1 MNDSV
6 TERVLAILAKVKRI
20 PREKITLDSPLQEL
34 GLDSLDTLILLAEL
48 EEQFKITISDGDARA
63 IHCVRDIVDGVRKLA
78 GNLSIDSAAPAD

>member
-6 TERVLAILAKVKRI
+6 TEKVLAILAKVKRI

-48 EEQFKITISDGDARA
+48 EEQFKITISDGDARS
-63 IHCVRDIVDGVRKLA
+63 IRCVRDIVAGVRKLA
-78 GNLSIDSAAPAD
+78 GDLSIDSAAPAD